1 MNSACQAKKHSNKS
15 ASRKSHHILREDLVN
30 PNILV
35 FVNKPNDFQNND
47 NFPCKEKHQI
57 KKITEIKNKIN
68 VYTKR
73 LDEYINRGD
82 VPEKRILKIEKQIK
96 DLQKDLTKLNQNPP
110 RETRGKKRKL
120 NYFELELSL
129 TKSNK
134 HKHDKAFQNAVHVAV
149 KKTFESPFL
158 EAIKNNMELKTEVMH
173 LDQYSIHEHL
183 LFKVNDNAT
192 IDQTLKEIVK
202 DTTNDGRDG
211 LSYIN
216 AIFHEK
222 MEEELQKLG
231 FELEEQEIGK
241 EYLSLKDFKALNP
254 LEIEEDEEII
264 EIEEKELVEAPRTSL
279 MNRLNTIQEKN
290 HLEFTKG
297 LEYLSKF
304 VENLEIRT
312 GNESDSSNL
321 EKSKKEVQEEE
332 EIAVKKRGR
341 KDH

>member
-30 PNILV
+30 PNIVV
-35 FVNKPNDFQNND
+35 FVNKQNDFQNND

-134 HKHDKAFQNAVHVAV
+134 HKNDESFQNAVHTAIQR
-149 KKTFESPFL
+149 TFESPFL
-158 EAIKNNMELKTEVMH
+158 EAIKKNMELKTEVMH

-192 IDQTLKEIVK
+192 IDQTLKELVK

-211 LSYIN
+211 LGLIN
-216 AIFHEK
+216 DIFHEK

-231 FELEEQEIGK
+231 FELEEQESGK

-254 LEIEEDEEII
+254 LEIEEEEEII
-264 EIEEKELVEAPRTSL
+264 EKEFEELTEAPRPTLQS
-279 MNRLNTIQEKN
+279 RLDAIEEENYSK
-290 HLEFTKG
+290 FSKG
-297 LEYLSKF
+297 LKSLSKF
-304 VENLEIRT
+304 VENMEAET
-312 GNESDSSNL
+312 GIPEAIASNL
-321 EKSKKEVQEEE
+321 EEKKEEETE
-332 EIAVKKRGR
+332 EKAIKKRGR
-341 KDH
+341 KAR